1 MIHANEIIY
10 KGHVLTAT
18 AVSESD
24 QYAAML
30 IVRDPSGARRA
41 SGTLGEFASAAG
53 AVQYTFAYGMAEID
67 CRQNAMPR
75 AAASPKSS
83 DSRLSSNAHR
93 TRFR

>member
-1 MIHANEIIY
+1 MLA
-10 KGHVLTAT
+10 AT

-30 IVRDPSGARRA
+30 IVRDPSGARRT
-41 SGTLGEFASAAG
+41 SGTLGEFASTAG
-53 AVQYTFAYGMAEID
+53 AVQYAFAYGMAEID

-75 AAASPKSS
+75 AAVSPKSS
-83 DSRLSSNAHR
+83 DPRLSSNARH